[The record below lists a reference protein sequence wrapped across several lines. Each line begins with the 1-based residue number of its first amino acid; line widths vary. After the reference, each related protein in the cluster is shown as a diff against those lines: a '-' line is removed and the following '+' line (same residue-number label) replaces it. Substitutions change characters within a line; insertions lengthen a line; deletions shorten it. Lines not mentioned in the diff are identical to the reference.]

1 MPKPINPTNKYL
13 DDSIQAATQQFE
25 EAIADTN
32 SRLGEAIASTNN
44 RLTTELGVLHTKL
57 DNQQQLQEERFK
69 KELAASNESLK
80 MFIVEALKAHGVTPT
95 TTTAA
100 TSTPAAAATVT
111 ATTTIP
117 AATVI
122 AATTV
127 PAATVAPTQPS
138 PTSGIS
144 LSSFTQPVSEPIF
157 TQLSTPIHTTTF
169 HSFSRGQQVSI
180 FPTTPLSAPLQFP
193 HHHGTY
199 TPPVMT
205 TSLYTLPPPP
215 HPPPPFY
222 TAGSTSPMFSSPQFQ
237 YSTPNQPL
245 PSYPHFNTPPP
256 PSYNHPPFRNPK
268 IEMGTFDGTDALDWL
283 FQAEQFFL
291 FYNIAPENRL
301 PMVAF
306 YMKGE
311 ALGWY
316 KWMFKNH
323 ELTDWPSFSRA
334 LELRFGPSTYEN
346 HQAQLFKLK
355 QTGSVSEYQAIFEKL
370 GNRVIGLPADAMLN
384 CFISGLNP
392 EINNEIAIQ
401 KPYTISQAICQ
412 SYEK

>member
-1 MPKPINPTNKYL
+1 MPKSTNPTNK
-13 DDSIQAATQQFE
+13 DIEDSIQAATQQFE
-25 EAIADTN
+25 DDIADTN
-32 SRLGEAIASTNN
+32 SRLGEVNTTIESTNN
-44 RLTTELGVLHTKL
+44 RLTAELGVLNTKL

-100 TSTPAAAATVT
+100 PSTPAAAATVT
-111 ATTTIP
+111 TATTISAATVTTTTTIP
-117 AATVI
+117 AATVT
-122 AATTV
+122 AATIV
-127 PAATVAPTQPS
+127 PTATVATTQAS

-157 TQLSTPIHTTTF
+157 TQLSTPIHTTTLP
-169 HSFSRGQQVSI
+169 SFSRGQQVSI

-245 PSYPHFNTPPP
+245 PSYPHFYTPPP

-268 IEMGTFDGTDALDWL
+268 IEMRTFDGTDALD
-283 FQAEQFFL
+283 
-291 FYNIAPENRL
+291 
-301 PMVAF
+301 
-306 YMKGE
+306 
-311 ALGWY
+311 
-316 KWMFKNH
+316 
-323 ELTDWPSFSRA
+323 
-334 LELRFGPSTYEN
+334 
-346 HQAQLFKLK
+346 
-355 QTGSVSEYQAIFEKL
+355 
-370 GNRVIGLPADAMLN
+370 
-384 CFISGLNP
+384 
-392 EINNEIAIQ
+392 
-401 KPYTISQAICQ
+401 
-412 SYEK
+412 